1 MTKTFS
7 CQKLRFMLNI
17 WSGLVLVARL
27 CGRMPTA
34 QAQNRRVIAGIN
46 VPIPHSVS
54 STHNRKTAIGGQS
67 QSISLGFTWN
77 LEWSGVLISLLRSSM
92 FALVFGLCNKIL
104 LVADVVLARRS
115 PSHVKTR
122 TVKANPI
129 ALGYFRTCLGLLVQY
144 CWLWT
149 LHDS

>member
-27 CGRMPTA
+27 CGRMATA
-34 QAQNRRVIAGIN
+34 QAQNRRVISGIN
-46 VPIPHSVS
+46 VPTPHPLG
-54 STHNRKTAIGGQS
+54 STHNRKTATGGQS
-67 QSISLGFTWN
+67 PSISLCFTWN

-92 FALVFGLCNKIL
+92 FVLVFGFCRCCPCKEK
-104 LVADVVLARRS
+104 S
-115 PSHVKTR
+115 PCVKTW

-129 ALGYFRTCLGLLVQY
+129 ALGYFRTCFGFLVQY